1 MEFPKQFIRKGKF
14 KLHSGQTSN
23 IFYDVNS
30 LLTNYSEWIKVREGI
45 PKHFRTYVGVAT
57 GGAIIASQFN
67 TYKNWAFVKD
77 GELKGKIEGN
87 YCLIDDVV
95 TTEESIKEAIKII
108 GVKPEHIFV
117 VVDRRTTKKLKIQS
131 LYDVGKNERTL

>member
-1 MEFPKQFIRKGKF
+1 MKFPKQFIKKGKF
-14 KLHSGQTSN
+14 KLHSGEITN

-30 LLTNYSEWIKVREGI
+30 LLTDYSEWVRVREAI
-45 PKHFRTYVGVAT
+45 PRHFRTYVGVAT

-77 GELKGKIEGN
+77 GELKGKIEGD

-95 TTEESIKEAIKII
+95 TTEASIREAIKII
-108 GVKPEHIFV
+108 GKNPKHIFV
-117 VVDRRTTKKLKIQS
+117 VMDRR
-131 LYDVGKNERTL
+131 KNKALEINSMYQE